1 MPRSVTREGERW
13 SKLRPRSG
21 GAGVECLRVEQI
33 RASPGDN
40 VKRGQVIGLLGAT
53 GRADVA
59 GAVADLRNTHL
70 HFELAP
76 SGPAGT
82 TGHENDTAPADV
94 LQALPKTVD
103 EARAGAQSA

>member
-1 MPRSVTREGERW
+1 
-13 SKLRPRSG
+13 
-21 GAGVECLRVEQI
+21 
-33 RASPGDN
+33 
-40 VKRGQVIGLLGAT
+40 
-53 GRADVA
+53 VA
-59 GAVADLRNTHL
+59 GAVADLRNTHP